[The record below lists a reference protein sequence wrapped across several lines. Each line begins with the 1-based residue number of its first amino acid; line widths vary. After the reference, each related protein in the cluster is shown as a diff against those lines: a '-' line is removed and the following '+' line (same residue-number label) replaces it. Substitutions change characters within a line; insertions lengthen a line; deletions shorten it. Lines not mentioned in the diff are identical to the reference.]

1 MEERRRSD
9 KGVTHKGA
17 RGRWHNRGR
26 LTDNGLGAFMLEH
39 RDLTTHL
46 PLRLLPITH
55 HPSNRPGESCKKHD
69 QKEEEVCL
77 CVKLEVQGPLGALS
91 LGVRFSFSFCWLEEK
106 QFPTFGCTSREFSRV
121 EGQL

>member
-46 PLRLLPITH
+46 PLRLPTTH
-55 HPSNRPGESCKKHD
+55 QTDLVKAEKSRIRSRRKKYAFVSN
-69 QKEEEVCL
+69 
-77 CVKLEVQGPLGALS
+77 KLDVQGPFGALN
-91 LGVRFSFSFCWLEEK
+91 LRVGFSFSFC
-106 QFPTFGCTSREFSRV
+106 
-121 EGQL
+121 

>member
-46 PLRLLPITH
+46 PLRDYFLLPTH
-55 HPSNRPGESCKKHD
+55 QTD
-69 QKEEEVCL
+69 L
-77 CVKLEVQGPLGALS
+77 VKAA
-91 LGVRFSFSFCWLEEK
+91 K
-106 QFPTFGCTSREFSRV
+106 SRV
-121 EGQL
+121 RRRKK